1 METVEGLKR
10 KLGSTEELLSVV
22 KTMKAMAAVNI
33 RQYEKAVR
41 SLAGYARTVELGL
54 AVVLGAGG
62 RPPAARRRATGRL
75 GVIIFGSDQGMAG
88 SLNEQV
94 VGYALRELAAASLPV
109 AGLSMVAVGQR
120 VLGPWEDAG
129 GQVESY
135 LSVAGSIAGIT
146 PLVHELLFQIQTW
159 GAGQGIDRVHL
170 FYNQQQHGAV
180 YHPRKREL
188 LPLDQQWLAKLGQ
201 EPWQGPSL
209 PGFTMDAQALFSAL
223 LRQYLFIGLYQALAE
238 SAASENASRLA
249 AMQGAEKS
257 IAERVEELTRRYYQQ
272 RQMAITEEL
281 LDIVSGY
288 EAFQE
293 KDRGGPRQE
302 APPGAQS
309 RLISPGSFPPPD
321 KKPAP
326 R

>member
-10 KLGSTEELLSVV
+10 KLGSTEGLLSVV

-41 SLAGYARTVELGL
+41 SLADYARTVELGL
-54 AVVLGAGG
+54 AVVLGASGHQ
-62 RPPAARRRATGRL
+62 PAARRSATGRL
-75 GVIIFGSDQGMAG
+75 GAIIFGSDQGMAG

-94 VGYALRELAAASLPV
+94 VGFALEDLASAAAPV
-109 AGLSMVAVGQR
+109 ADLPLVAVGQR

-129 GQVESY
+129 GRVESC
-135 LSVAGSIAGIT
+135 LPVPGSIAGIT

-159 GAGQGIDRVHL
+159 GARQGIDRVHL
-170 FYNQQQHGAV
+170 YYNQQQHGAA
-180 YHPRKREL
+180 YQPRKREL
-188 LPLDQQWLAKLGQ
+188 LPLDQQWLAKLRQ
-201 EPWQGPSL
+201 EPWRGPSL
-209 PGFTMDAQALFSAL
+209 PSFTMDAQTLFSAL

-249 AMQGAEKS
+249 AMQGAEKN
-257 IAERVEELTRRYYQQ
+257 ITERMDELTRRYYQQ

-288 EAFQE
+288 EAFQ
-293 KDRGGPRQE
+293 KQE
-302 APPGAQS
+302 
-309 RLISPGSFPPPD
+309 IS
-321 KKPAP
+321 
-326 R
+326 

>member
-10 KLGSTEELLSVV
+10 KLGSTEDLQSVV

-41 SLAGYARTVELGL
+41 SLGDYARTVELGL

-62 RPPAARRRATGRL
+62 HPPLARRRASGKL

-94 VGYALRELAAASLPV
+94 VAFALEDLSSAALPIAELPL
-109 AGLSMVAVGQR
+109 VAVGQR

-129 GQVESY
+129 GKAESC
-135 LSVAGSIAGIT
+135 LAVPGSIAGIT
-146 PLVHELLFQIQTW
+146 PLVHELLFQIQSW
-159 GAGQGIDRVHL
+159 GARQGIDRVHL
-170 FYNQQQHGAV
+170 FYNQQLHGAA
-180 YHPRKREL
+180 YKPRKREL
-188 LPLDQQWLAKLGQ
+188 LPLDHGWLEKLRQ

-209 PGFTMDAQALFSAL
+209 PTFTMDAQELFSAL

-257 IAERVEELTRRYYQQ
+257 IAERMDELTRRYYQQ
-272 RQMAITEEL
+272 RQMSITEEL

-288 EAFQE
+288 EAFKEQE
-293 KDRGGPRQE
+293 RR
-302 APPGAQS
+302 
-309 RLISPGSFPPPD
+309 
-321 KKPAP
+321 
-326 R
+326 